1 MKFIFPIMMLITNC
15 FSHQSQIDDRMR
27 FGQNII
33 NANTYWKENRR
44 EQALKLYEELMT
56 QTQDTLLLKAVQL
69 RKGLLEHEMGLVEA
83 SEQDIFMALQ
93 FPGVTDGFISDD
105 ANIKA
110 AAINAVLKNATELK
124 AAFLLL
130 PE

>member
-1 MKFIFPIMMLITNC
+1 MKFIFPVMMLITTC
-15 FSHQSQIDDRMR
+15 FGHQPQIDDRMR

-33 NANTYWKENRR
+33 NASAYWKENRR

-56 QTQDTLLLKAVQL
+56 QTHDTLFLKAVQL

-93 FPGVTDGFISDD
+93 VPGVTDGFISDD
-105 ANIKA
+105 ADIKA
-110 AAINAVLKNATELK
+110 AAIDAVLKNATELK